1 MPNLNINSKEQN
13 SFDAIVI
20 GSGLSGGWA
29 AKELTEKGLTVL
41 MLERGK
47 DLEHIK
53 GYEAA
58 YMDPWEFKHRGRITQ
73 KQRESHEF
81 LSRDYP
87 YSEHNESY
95 WFNDSDAPYEE
106 NQRFDWYRPNI
117 KGGKSIMWGRQSYRM
132 SEMDFEA
139 NAKDG
144 HGIDWPVRYK
154 EIEPWYEYVE
164 KFVGIS
170 GQKENYA
177 ALPDSVFMPPMAMN
191 CVEEQVKKGIE
202 SNFSKRIMTI
212 GRVANVTQRIQG
224 RGPCQFRN
232 LCSRGC
238 PFGAYFSTQSS
249 TLPPAMAT
257 GRLTVLT
264 DSIVS
269 EVLYDK
275 DKEKA
280 TGVRVIDANTHEV
293 IEFYSK
299 IIFVNASTIGSTSIL
314 LNSISDRFPNG
325 LGNDSEVMGHYLMD
339 HHFRCG
345 ASGEAP
351 GFEDKYYYGRRPNGI
366 YIPRFRNLDGDENR
380 GYIRGFG
387 YQGGA
392 SRSGWQRGV
401 AELGV
406 GEDFKKMLSEPGMW
420 TMGITGFGECL
431 PYKENRM
438 YLSKDK
444 KDKWG
449 IPTVVFDAGYK
460 ENEENMR
467 KDMMD
472 DAAEMLEA
480 GGIKN
485 VTTYDAGSAPGQAI
499 HEAGTIPMGKDPKE
513 SVLNKWNQMHAVSN
527 VFVTDGSFMPS
538 ISCQNPSL
546 SFMAFTARACDYAVK
561 ELKKG
566 NI

>member
-1 MPNLNINSKEQN
+1 
-13 SFDAIVI
+13 
-20 GSGLSGGWA
+20 
-29 AKELTEKGLTVL
+29 
-41 MLERGK
+41 
-47 DLEHIK
+47 
-53 GYEAA
+53 
-58 YMDPWEFKHRGRITQ
+58 
-73 KQRESHEF
+73 
-81 LSRDYP
+81 
-87 YSEHNESY
+87 
-95 WFNDSDAPYEE
+95 
-106 NQRFDWYRPNI
+106 
-117 KGGKSIMWGRQSYRM
+117 
-132 SEMDFEA
+132 
-139 NAKDG
+139 
-144 HGIDWPVRYK
+144 
-154 EIEPWYEYVE
+154 
-164 KFVGIS
+164 
-170 GQKENYA
+170 QKENYA

-238 PFGAYFSTQSS
+238 PFGGYFSTQSS

-472 DAAEMLEA
+472 DA
-480 GGIKN
+480 
-485 VTTYDAGSAPGQAI
+485 
-499 HEAGTIPMGKDPKE
+499 
-513 SVLNKWNQMHAVSN
+513 
-527 VFVTDGSFMPS
+527 
-538 ISCQNPSL
+538 
-546 SFMAFTARACDYAVK
+546 
-561 ELKKG
+561 
-566 NI
+566 